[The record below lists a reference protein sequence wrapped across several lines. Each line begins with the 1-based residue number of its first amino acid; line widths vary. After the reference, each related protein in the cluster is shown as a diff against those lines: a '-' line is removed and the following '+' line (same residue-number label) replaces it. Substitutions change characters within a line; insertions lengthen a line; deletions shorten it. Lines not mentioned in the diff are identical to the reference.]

1 MIASLEN
8 CKNWQFSHR
17 SVGHSRSKCCTA
29 TKSAS
34 SAYSGHLSL
43 KKALMSSSFNSRF
56 FNPLMLW
63 TDVALK
69 TQEMLLSSGSV
80 IQIRTGRM
88 AKAGLAPSADDLAE
102 MQLMGQEKLTAV
114 SESGAAI
121 ANQIH
126 TASYSLAHRAMR
138 HWLSGATA
146 WIGLATSLTPAQ
158 AAAHSHE
165 LFNASHRAVAT
176 ATQLSSAGARVAQ
189 RGLKPIHAKATANAR
204 RLGVQADA

>member
-1 MIASLEN
+1 MP
-8 CKNWQFSHR
+8 
-17 SVGHSRSKCCTA
+17 
-29 TKSAS
+29 
-34 SAYSGHLSL
+34 
-43 KKALMSSSFNSRF
+43 SSFNSRF

-80 IQIRTGRM
+80 IQIRSERM
-88 AKAGLAPSADDLAE
+88 AKAGFAPSVDDLAE
-102 MQLMGQEKLTAV
+102 FQLMGQEKLTAA

-121 ANQIH
+121 AHQLH
-126 TASYSLAHRAMR
+126 TASFSLAHRAAR

-146 WIGLATSLTPAQ
+146 WMGLVTSVTPAQ

-165 LFNASHRAVAT
+165 FFNASHRAIAT
-176 ATQLSSAGARVAQ
+176 ATQLTSASARVVQ

-204 RLGVQADA
+204 RLGNQPEA

>member
-1 MIASLEN
+1 
-8 CKNWQFSHR
+8 
-17 SVGHSRSKCCTA
+17 
-29 TKSAS
+29 
-34 SAYSGHLSL
+34 
-43 KKALMSSSFNSRF
+43 MSSSFNSRF

-80 IQIRTGRM
+80 IQIRTERM

-102 MQLMGQEKLTAV
+102 MQLMAQEKLSAV

-121 ANQIH
+121 ANQLH

-146 WIGLATSLTPAQ
+146 WVGLATSVTPAQ

-165 LFNASHRAVAT
+165 LFNASHRAIAN
-176 ATQLSSAGARVAQ
+176 ATQMTSASARVVH

-204 RLGVQADA
+204 RLGNPSEA